1 MARRGRFGRS
11 ETGASDL
18 SATIRSL
25 IQQQAAQEEA
35 VFMKAFYDGTEY
47 NGKIPTMDDVI
58 KFYERVANLS
68 GIARGSE
75 QWTFFE
81 QKIGDANNFDIKRI
95 YNSLITEFNLSGGEN
110 YGEIIDFITGRA
122 MTSTDQ
128 GDLDTYQTGVK
139 DITNAFLKYQ
149 GQALSRGELT
159 AREYQR
165 ITLDA
170 LEVLEPGSK
179 QYQSAMYDAFT
190 YEWNALSTIWANRV
204 KAGKV
209 SESQFTKWA
218 KGFATRVEAAGIGKK
233 TELYSGIFATIAS
246 YSGGAG
252 GGNNSPAAKRVNQA
266 VVDLNSLLTLSASV
280 TGIDLGKQTLSE
292 LADPG
297 AATLKKLSD
306 NPEALLLLA
315 DFLDQN
321 PGFTNPTLTRLGIE
335 DGDGL
340 RTWVNDAVRNGE
352 TDAAI
357 VAANGG
363 TDNTDLWH
371 NVAITNGSKTG
382 LDEFS
387 YASTKWAKDLA
398 NAAGNDILIAYYNQQ
413 WNNYLNKYD
422 KDGKLL
428 DSIYGVLPVSL
439 GSDEYVALYQSEL
452 LASNGQGAPGA
463 PTLSGIVN
471 DTSIDW
477 SLVNITKNN
486 AADLIAGNALMNYDP
501 KTGQYKTVGRQD
513 ATATTGSL
521 KQVTFINL
529 NGTIIPFTIAITG
542 GKVLDEAG
550 DTIAYVY
557 QKPSGEDVIVSTR
570 TGQVMTGVTLLESG
584 NDFTIGEGVVEEVGA
599 PPKIDAAALYREG
612 RDNFT
617 DPALI
622 RQGLA
627 ALLDSGT
634 INALN
639 ESEREQLQGEI
650 DALSREADL
659 IEADNLERTAK
670 PDDIQTK
677 IRVAQLRGEDSKL
690 SSYQW
695 FLDNADVVSF
705 DPNGR
710 PTLNYEAVRAK
721 EQAGATTPPNAAT
734 QLGAGI
740 GAVLGA
746 PLGPLGMGAFS
757 VVGGLLGGALQNRNI
772 GMEFQAAVLN
782 SRSPEEIARDRA
794 FGMQLPTSESYT
806 NRINQATQ
814 SSNVFF
820 RNLAT
825 PTQPESPYPVAR
837 PSTTTVAV
845 PPAPKVV
852 APVVPNV
859 PIARTPFNP
868 QDPEERRALLM
879 TQKPVVGGKI
889 PVNQTNA
896 SNRATGRTA
905 L

>member
-25 IQQQAAQEEA
+25 VQQQAAQEEQI
-35 VFMKAFYDGTEY
+35 FMKAFYDGTEY
-47 NGKIPTMDDVI
+47 NGSIPTMTDVI
-58 KFYERVANLS
+58 AFYERTAGLS
-68 GIARGSE
+68 GITRGSD

-110 YGEIIDFITGRA
+110 YGDLIDFITGRA

-128 GDLDTYQTGVK
+128 GDLDTYTTGVQ
-139 DITNAFLKYQ
+139 DITTAFLKYQ

-159 AREYQR
+159 AQEYQR
-165 ITLDA
+165 ITLEA
-170 LEVLEPGSK
+170 LGVLEPGSK
-179 QYQSAMYDAFT
+179 QYQSAIYDAFT

-209 SESQFTKWA
+209 SESQFAKWA
-218 KGFATRVEAAGIGKK
+218 KGFASRVEAAGIGKK

-246 YSGGAG
+246 YAGGAG
-252 GGNNSPAAKRVNQA
+252 NANNSPAAKRVSKTISDLDDILA
-266 VVDLNSLLTLSASV
+266 LSSSLTGVDLGQKTFSDFS
-280 TGIDLGKQTLSE
+280 
-292 LADPG
+292 DPG
-297 AATLKKLSD
+297 ASTLKRLID
-306 NPEALLLLA
+306 NPEAMLLLA

-321 PGFTNPTLTRLGIE
+321 PNFENPTLTRLGIS

-340 RTWVNDAVRNGE
+340 RSWVDNAIRNGE

-357 VAANGG
+357 VAMNGG

-371 NVAITNGSKTG
+371 NVSITNGAKTG
-382 LDEFS
+382 LDEFA

-398 NAAGNDILIAYYNQQ
+398 SAAGNDILIAYYNQQ

-422 KDGKLL
+422 EKGNLL
-428 DSIYGVLPVSL
+428 KSIYGVLPTTL

-452 LASNGQGAPGA
+452 LASNGQGTTGA
-463 PTLSGIVN
+463 PTLSGVVS
-471 DTSIDW
+471 DTDIDW
-477 SLVNITKNN
+477 SIVEQTKAN
-486 AADLIAGNALMNYDP
+486 AADLISGNAVMNYDP
-501 KTGQYKTVGRQD
+501 KTGQYETVGRQA
-513 ATATTGSL
+513 ATATSGSL
-521 KQVTFINL
+521 KQITFINL
-529 NGTIIPFTIAITG
+529 DGTVIPFTIAVNG
-542 GKVLDEAG
+542 SKVLDEAG

-557 QKPSGEDVIVSTR
+557 QKPTGEDVIVSTR

-584 NDFTIGEGVVEEVGA
+584 QDFTFGEGVVEEVGV
-599 PPKIDAAALYREG
+599 PPKIDPTPLYIEG

-617 DPALI
+617 DPSLI
-622 RQGLA
+622 RE
-627 ALLDSGT
+627 ALLAIVDSGT

-677 IRVAQLRGEDSKL
+677 IRVAQLRGDDGKL
-690 SSYQW
+690 ESYQW

-705 DPNGR
+705 DPNGK
-710 PTLNYEAVRAK
+710 PTLNYDALRAK
-721 EQAGATTPPNAAT
+721 EQSGGMTPPNAAV

-740 GAVLGA
+740 GAVFGA
-746 PLGPLGMGAFS
+746 PLGPLGIGAFAAL
-757 VVGGLLGGALQNRNI
+757 GGALGGALQNRNI
-772 GMEFQAAVLN
+772 GMEFQAAVLK
-782 SRSPEEIARDRA
+782 SRTPEEVARDRA
-794 FGMQLPTSESYT
+794 LGMQLPTSESYT

-820 RNLAT
+820 RNLAA
-825 PTQPESPYPVAR
+825 PTQPESPYPIAR
-837 PSTTTVAV
+837 PYTAPVAV
-845 PPAPKVV
+845 PPTPKVV

-859 PIARTPFNP
+859 PIARTPFNA
-868 QDPEERRALLM
+868 QDPEARRALLM
-879 TQKPVVGGKI
+879 AQQKTVGGKI
-889 PVNQTNA
+889 PVNQTSA
-896 SNRATGRTA
+896 INRSTGRTA

>member
-11 ETGASDL
+11 ETGASNL

-25 IQQQAAQEEA
+25 VQQQAAQEES
-35 VFMKAFYDGTEY
+35 VFMKAFYDGTAY
-47 NGKIPTMDDVI
+47 NGSIPTMSDVI
-58 KFYERVANLS
+58 SFYERIAGLA
-68 GIARGSE
+68 GISRGTE
-75 QWTFFE
+75 EWTAIE
-81 QKIGDANNFDIKRI
+81 QKIGDANNFDIKRT

-110 YGEIIDFITGRA
+110 YGELIDFITGRA

-159 AREYQR
+159 AQEYQR

-170 LEVLEPGSK
+170 LEVLDPGSK

-190 YEWNALSTIWANRV
+190 YEWNALSTIWSNRV

-209 SESQFTKWA
+209 SESQFAKWA
-218 KGFATRVEAAGIGKK
+218 KGFASRVEAAGIGKK

-252 GGNNSPAAKRVNQA
+252 GGNNSPAAKRVKESIS
-266 VVDLNSLLTLSASV
+266 DLNSLLTLASSV
-280 TGIDLGKQTLSE
+280 TGVDVGKATLSE
-292 LADPG
+292 LSDSDSS
-297 AATLKKLSD
+297 TLKKLAD
-306 NPEALLLLA
+306 NPEAMLLLA
-315 DFLDQN
+315 DFLDEN

-340 RTWVNDAVRNGE
+340 RTWVNDAVRKGY
-352 TDAAI
+352 TDATI

-363 TDNTDLWH
+363 TDNVDLWH
-371 NVAITNGSKTG
+371 GVFITNGNATG
-382 LDEFS
+382 MDEFS
-387 YASTKWAKDLA
+387 YASTKWARDLS

-422 KDGKLL
+422 ENGNLL
-428 DSIYGVLPVSL
+428 KSIYGVLPDTL
-439 GSDEYVALYQSEL
+439 GSEEYVALYQSEL

-463 PTLSGIVN
+463 PTLSGVVN
-471 DTSIDW
+471 DTDIDW
-477 SLVNITKNN
+477 SSIGLTKKN
-486 AADLIAGNALMNYDP
+486 AADLIAGNAVMNYDP
-501 KTGQYKTVGRQD
+501 KTGQYETVGRQA

-521 KQVTFINL
+521 KQVTFVNL

-570 TGQVMTGVTLLESG
+570 TGQVMTGVTLLEDDNG
-584 NDFTIGEGVVEEVGA
+584 FRLGEGVVEEVGA
-599 PPKIDAAALYREG
+599 PPKIDAAALYTEG

-622 RQGLA
+622 RQGLL
-627 ALLDSGT
+627 ALIDSGT

-659 IEADNLERTAK
+659 IEASNLERTAK

-677 IRVAQLRGEDSKL
+677 IRVAQLRGEDSKV

-705 DPNGR
+705 DPNGK
-710 PTLNYEAVRAK
+710 PTLNYEALRAK
-721 EQAGATTPPNAAT
+721 EQSGSATPPNAAT

-740 GAVLGA
+740 GAVLSA

-825 PTQPESPYPVAR
+825 PTQPESPYPIAR
-837 PSTTTVAV
+837 PSTATVAV
-845 PPAPKVV
+845 PPTPKVV
-852 APVVPNV
+852 TPVV
-859 PIARTPFNP
+859 PIARTPFNA
-868 QDPEERRALLM
+868 QDPEARRALLM
-879 TQKPVVGGKI
+879 AQKPTVGGRI

-896 SNRATGRTA
+896 SNRATGRIA